1 MTPQRLYLEA
11 PAFWAPALPGWA
23 WAAPALRGQPLADTP
38 TAARPA
44 AALLAANER
53 RRAPD
58 GVLLALEVAQAA
70 VAASG
75 RDARTLPS
83 VFSSAHG
90 DQSVVDGLCST
101 LASNPLLL
109 SPTRFHHSVHNA
121 GAGYWALAT
130 GSHAANSAVAG
141 YTHSWATGWLEA
153 ATQASCEQQAVL
165 LVGSDTQA
173 TGPLASVNR
182 SRGLLALAVVLAPTR
197 SAHSAWAVDWAVAPG
212 SVPTPALHSAAAQAL
227 ADNAMADGLPLF
239 EALATLGQPGQATAC
254 TLRLP
259 LADEGLHLLLTLQ
272 TLPAHAG

>member
-1 MTPQRLYLEA
+1 MTDRTMQPQRLYLEA
-11 PAFWAPALPGWA
+11 PAFWAPTLPGWA
-23 WAAPALRGQPLADTP
+23 WAAPALRGVQLADTP
-38 TAARPA
+38 SATRPA
-44 AALLAANER
+44 AALMAANER

-70 VAASG
+70 VQASG
-75 RDARTLPS
+75 RDAGTLPS

-90 DQSVVDGLCST
+90 DLAVVDGLCST
-101 LASNPLLL
+101 LATHPLLL

-153 ATQASCEQQAVL
+153 ATQAACEQQAVL
-165 LVGSDTQA
+165 LVGSDTAA

-182 SRGLLALAVVLAPTR
+182 SRGLLGLALVLAPAPST
-197 SAHSAWAVDWAVAPG
+197 ATGWAVDWSVQPG
-212 SVPTPALHSAAAQAL
+212 TVPPPPLHSAAAQAL
-227 ADNAMADGLPLF
+227 AANAMADGLPLF
-239 EALATLGQPGQATAC
+239 EALATLAPGQAA

-259 LADEGLHLLLTLQ
+259 LAEAGLHLALGLQ
-272 TLPAHAG
+272 ALDQA